1 MKGLMQ
7 DHPLLISSIFEHAIN
22 NYPTQE
28 IVSNSVEGGI
38 HKYTYE
44 DWGNRTKQLA
54 NALKDYGVLE
64 GDRIGTLA
72 WNGYRHLELY
82 YATSSSGL
90 ICHTMNPRLHH
101 DQIAYIVNHAEDK
114 IIFVDLNI
122 VDLIKLAAPSF
133 KSVKAIVVMTD
144 SKNMID
150 LELSNGIEV
159 LCYEDFIDKKPIEF
173 DWPNLDEK
181 TASSLCY
188 TSGTT
193 GNPKGVLYTHRST
206 VLHAYGIN
214 LKDAIPYGAKDVVMP
229 VVPMFHVNAWGTPYA
244 AAMCG
249 AKFVFPGA
257 KLDGESLTDLMN
269 QEKVTISLGVPTVWL
284 LLLNHLRDSGKKLD
298 TVQRLIIGGSA
309 CPRTL
314 FEGFGEEY
322 NVDVIHAWGMTEMS
336 PIGTANMPLYNT
348 TVKNKEEYYDQKI
361 PQGRTVFGH
370 QMKLIDDEG
379 NIMPNDGKT
388 QGRLLSR
395 GYWVLKS
402 YYNDDTQKDRFFD
415 GGWFDTGDIA
425 TIDKNG
431 FMTVTDRNKDIIKS
445 GGEWISSIDLEN
457 ICVGHPSVANAAAI
471 AIPDEKWDERPM
483 IVVQLLPG
491 KEVSKDEILNF
502 YSGKIAKWMITD
514 RVEYVDNIPLGATGK
529 ILKTKLRDMFIN

>member
-82 YATSSSGL
+82 YATSSSGF
-90 ICHTMNPRLHH
+90 ICHTMNPRLHN

-193 GNPKGVLYTHRST
+193 GNPKGVLYT
-206 VLHAYGIN
+206 
-214 LKDAIPYGAKDVVMP
+214 M
-229 VVPMFHVNAWGTPYA
+229 
-244 AAMCG
+244 
-249 AKFVFPGA
+249 
-257 KLDGESLTDLMN
+257 
-269 QEKVTISLGVPTVWL
+269 
-284 LLLNHLRDSGKKLD
+284 
-298 TVQRLIIGGSA
+298 
-309 CPRTL
+309 
-314 FEGFGEEY
+314 
-322 NVDVIHAWGMTEMS
+322 
-336 PIGTANMPLYNT
+336 
-348 TVKNKEEYYDQKI
+348 KN
-361 PQGRTVFGH
+361 
-370 QMKLIDDEG
+370 
-379 NIMPNDGKT
+379 
-388 QGRLLSR
+388 S
-395 GYWVLKS
+395 
-402 YYNDDTQKDRFFD
+402 
-415 GGWFDTGDIA
+415 
-425 TIDKNG
+425 
-431 FMTVTDRNKDIIKS
+431 
-445 GGEWISSIDLEN
+445 
-457 ICVGHPSVANAAAI
+457 
-471 AIPDEKWDERPM
+471 
-483 IVVQLLPG
+483 
-491 KEVSKDEILNF
+491 
-502 YSGKIAKWMITD
+502 
-514 RVEYVDNIPLGATGK
+514 
-529 ILKTKLRDMFIN
+529 

>member
-1 MKGLMQ
+1 
-7 DHPLLISSIFEHAIN
+7 
-22 NYPTQE
+22 
-28 IVSNSVEGGI
+28 
-38 HKYTYE
+38 
-44 DWGNRTKQLA
+44 
-54 NALKDYGVLE
+54 
-64 GDRIGTLA
+64 
-72 WNGYRHLELY
+72 
-82 YATSSSGL
+82 
-90 ICHTMNPRLHH
+90 MNPRLHH

-249 AKFVFPGA
+249 TKFVFPGA

-336 PIGTANMPLYNT
+336 PI
-348 TVKNKEEYYDQKI
+348 
-361 PQGRTVFGH
+361 
-370 QMKLIDDEG
+370 
-379 NIMPNDGKT
+379 
-388 QGRLLSR
+388 
-395 GYWVLKS
+395 
-402 YYNDDTQKDRFFD
+402 
-415 GGWFDTGDIA
+415 
-425 TIDKNG
+425 
-431 FMTVTDRNKDIIKS
+431 
-445 GGEWISSIDLEN
+445 
-457 ICVGHPSVANAAAI
+457 
-471 AIPDEKWDERPM
+471 
-483 IVVQLLPG
+483 
-491 KEVSKDEILNF
+491 
-502 YSGKIAKWMITD
+502 
-514 RVEYVDNIPLGATGK
+514 
-529 ILKTKLRDMFIN
+529 

>member
-1 MKGLMQ
+1 MCIR
-7 DHPLLISSIFEHAIN
+7 DR
-22 NYPTQE
+22 
-28 IVSNSVEGGI
+28 GI

-249 AKFVFPGA
+249 TKFVFPGA

-348 TVKNKEEYYDQKI
+348 CLLYTSPSPRDA
-361 PQGRTVFGH
+361 T
-370 QMKLIDDEG
+370 
-379 NIMPNDGKT
+379 
-388 QGRLLSR
+388 LSR
-395 GYWVLKS
+395 
-402 YYNDDTQKDRFFD
+402 
-415 GGWFDTGDIA
+415 
-425 TIDKNG
+425 
-431 FMTVTDRNKDIIKS
+431 MP
-445 GGEWISSIDLEN
+445 SS
-457 ICVGHPSVANAAAI
+457 A
-471 AIPDEKWDERPM
+471 
-483 IVVQLLPG
+483 
-491 KEVSKDEILNF
+491 
-502 YSGKIAKWMITD
+502 
-514 RVEYVDNIPLGATGK
+514 
-529 ILKTKLRDMFIN
+529 